1 MCKSLSS
8 RNSFTKDSKN
18 GKYGLQ
24 EQYVLYKLFFNL
36 GRTYYRRIEQR
47 QKFKMICTVKYHLP
61 FLKYYIDS
69 CHE

>member
-36 GRTYYRRIEQR
+36 GRTYYRRIKQR
-47 QKFKMICTVKYHLP
+47 QIQDDMYSKISSTISEILFR
-61 FLKYYIDS
+61 FLS
-69 CHE
+69 